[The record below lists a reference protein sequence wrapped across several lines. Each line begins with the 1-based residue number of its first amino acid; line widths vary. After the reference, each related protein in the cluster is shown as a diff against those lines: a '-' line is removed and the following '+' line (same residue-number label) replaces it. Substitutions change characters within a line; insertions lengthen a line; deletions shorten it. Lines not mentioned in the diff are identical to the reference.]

1 MVGKWLSGILPCIG
15 KRVLKERL
23 WNGLSL
29 TFTRGPLSPSHQA
42 LDSLRNMRRIFLN
55 LKLYKA
61 VLCIWCA
68 QFYSQH
74 RWLDVWTTLWL
85 HNHFWSSPAIESSL
99 FFMYLKKSHTYN
111 IYTGCDTI
119 GKERKGRSASLPVVF
134 VWRDSFEQHTSGE
147 PELASHSIPFYPG
160 GYYIPHH
167 TTVTFTPEFWGRD
180 PMIMRCLSQLA
191 SHH

>member
-119 GKERKGRSASLPVVF
+119 GKERTLGLSASRLCLARQLRAAHKRRAWACLPF
-134 VWRDSFEQHTSGE
+134 
-147 PELASHSIPFYPG
+147 HSILPRGVLYPP
-160 GYYIPHH
+160 PHH
-167 TTVTFTPEFWGRD
+167 SDIYTWILG
-180 PMIMRCLSQLA
+180 
-191 SHH
+191 